1 MPTQTTS
8 QATRRTSPARLLSL
22 SHFACITAC
31 ITACLTAMLL
41 TACGGGSSQTQAN
54 QPTKPDNA
62 SLGIVVDLTQAKLLS
77 DSEMQTSAVSNLSP
91 PTAEEKLW
99 LQNNHKK
106 IRSLTYAKDFSDLAF
121 LDQALVGKRIVQLGE
136 SSHGTRE
143 FSQVKVRLIKY
154 LHEKLGYD
162 VIAFESSTIGCYM
175 QDLGYAKGKTY
186 SVRDSCIFAVW
197 SSKETQELF
206 DYLALTRK
214 TSRPLRLAGFDVQIS
229 GSFDNSEVVLP
240 WLAPILRSSDDI
252 IFSKAEGIVGEALK
266 IASSG
271 VTCFSNPSGDPCLSF
286 HTSYLGAATN
296 IGMLA
301 NSYKPYAEAS
311 TGADRET
318 KMMAWLMLSNLQAR
332 LLVTKGQ
339 VDSLGNREPRD
350 IAMADN
356 ITQLASTIYPD
367 QKIMVWAHNSHIT
380 RGAADG
386 APSGHN
392 MGGFL
397 GRTWKDQLYTIG
409 LFMLK
414 GETANNYGAVLKV
427 APPLPD
433 SLEAYSASLQLGAF
447 FLATPSTDQV
457 GSGDDWLHR
466 SINSHFW
473 GGLSVIRDRLDNQF
487 DAVIVIDHS
496 SMPEYLK

>member
-1 MPTQTTS
+1 
-8 QATRRTSPARLLSL
+8 
-22 SHFACITAC
+22 
-31 ITACLTAMLL
+31 MLL
-41 TACGGGSSQTQAN
+41 TACGGGSGQTQAN

-106 IRSLTYAKDFSDLAF
+106 IRSLTYDKDFTDLAF
-121 LDQALVGKRIVQLGE
+121 LDQTLVGKRIVQLGE

-175 QDLGYAKGKTY
+175 QDLEYAKGKTY
-186 SVRDSCIFAVW
+186 SVRESCIFGVW

-206 DYLALTRK
+206 DYLVLTRK
-214 TSRPLRLAGFDVQIS
+214 TTRPLRLAGFDVQIS
-229 GSFDNSEVVLP
+229 NGFDNSEVVLP
-240 WLAPILRSSDDI
+240 WLAPILRSSDSI
-252 IFSKAEGIVGEALK
+252 TFSNAEGIIGEALK

-271 VTCFSNPSGDPCLSF
+271 TSCFSNPSGDLCLSF
-286 HTSYLGAATN
+286 HKNYLGAAAN

-311 TGADRET
+311 TGAERET

-339 VDSLGNREPRD
+339 IDNRGYREPRD
-350 IAMADN
+350 KAMAEN
-356 ITQLASTIYPD
+356 MNQLASAIYPS
-367 QKIMVWAHNSHIT
+367 QKIMVWAHNSHVT
-380 RGAADG
+380 RGASDA
-386 APSGHN
+386 APAGHT

-397 GRTWKDQLYTIG
+397 APIWKDQLYSIG

-414 GETANNYGAVLKV
+414 GETADNNGSVLKV
-427 APPLPD
+427 APPSND
-433 SLEAYSASLQLGAF
+433 SLESYSASLQLGAF
-447 FLATPSTDQV
+447 FLATPSIDQA
-457 GSGDDWLHR
+457 GGGDDWLHR
-466 SINSHFW
+466 IIGSYYW
-473 GGLSVIRDRLDNQF
+473 GGQTVIRERLDNQF